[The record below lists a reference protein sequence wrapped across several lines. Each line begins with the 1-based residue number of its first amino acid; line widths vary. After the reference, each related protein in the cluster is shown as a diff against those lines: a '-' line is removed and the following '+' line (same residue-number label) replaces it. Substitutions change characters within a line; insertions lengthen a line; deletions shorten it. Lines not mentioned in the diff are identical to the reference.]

1 METPK
6 SDKSQTRYSTPVSD
20 LDDHRNQS
28 GIPPAPTGGSSRR
41 DTFTRRGT
49 HSSGDGFGRSD
60 FLQVDDA
67 ARLAAP
73 VSKDFEQAIM
83 DDDKSWQENN
93 AGDEPAT
100 PGALPRRGFSCRIT
114 AALEQFGKTRDQS
127 PSERSISPPNSV
139 DAFADSRRRERTN
152 TIGSKVPSDLN
163 LTLHRTVSGGTH
175 RRRTTFSNGSVRPE
189 LPADSGRP
197 EEDVCFPQV
206 EEPNE
211 SFEIDFEELD
221 EFVSDCN
228 RGRPVLCCR
237 QRHSF
242 SSQGSSPKAKE
253 AKRLAQQG
261 IPQIVEHAA
270 SPMGR
275 GCEGKCALED
285 DVNFKEKQD
294 NPFAVRIRRPSVA
307 ETNRYS
313 FFSSEKEHTIHA
325 PELGDLINPDETFRD
340 LFRLPQGCGAWWL
353 DVQNPSEDELEMF
366 QKAFGIHRLTAE
378 DIERQEIREKVEL
391 FKQYYFVCFR
401 SFYQMDKTSEDY
413 LEPVNVYMVVF
424 REGIITFTFAPSPH
438 ATEVRK
444 RIGKLR
450 NYINLTADWIC
461 YALIDNIV
469 DSFAPVIR
477 TIEIETDQIEDQVFV
492 ARDDD
497 LSPLL
502 RQIGTCRKTV
512 MSLMRLLGGKAD
524 VIKGF
529 AKRCNEEHSVAPR
542 SEIGL
547 YLGDVQDHVVTMMSN
562 LGHFEKMLSR
572 CHANYLAQ
580 LSVDHM
586 AQGNRANKVLAKIT
600 LIATVLVPLN
610 MISGLFGMNV
620 PVPGRESVGLAWF
633 FGIVGFMMLV
643 ILVALVMARRARL
656 L

>member
-1 METPK
+1 MDTPR
-6 SDKSQTRYSTPVSD
+6 SEKSQTRFSTPVSD

-28 GIPPAPTGGSSRR
+28 GIPPAPTGGSRR
-41 DTFTRRGT
+41 DITTRRGT
-49 HSSGDGFGRSD
+49 HSSGDGNGRLD

-67 ARLAAP
+67 ARLTAP

-83 DDDKSWQENN
+83 DDEKSKQEDY
-93 AGDEPAT
+93 AEDEPA
-100 PGALPRRGFSCRIT
+100 PPSSLPKRGFSRRI
-114 AALEQFGKTRDQS
+114 AEALEQFGKSRDQS
-127 PSERSISPPNSV
+127 PSERSVSPPNSV
-139 DAFADSRRRERTN
+139 DAFADSRRRDRTN
-152 TIGSKVPSDLN
+152 TISSKVPSDLN

-175 RRRTTFSNGSVRPE
+175 RRRPTFSNGSVQPE
-189 LPADSGRP
+189 LPTDSGRP
-197 EEDVCFPQV
+197 EEDVCFPQI
-206 EEPNE
+206 EEPKQ
-211 SFEIDFEELD
+211 SFEIDFEELE

-242 SSQGSSPKAKE
+242 SSQGTSARVKE
-253 AKRLAQQG
+253 AQRLAQQG
-261 IPQIVEHAA
+261 IPQIVTHAA

-275 GCEGKCALED
+275 GCEEERALEED
-285 DVNFKEKQD
+285 STYNEKGVD
-294 NPFAVRIRRPSVA
+294 LLAAPMRRLSKID
-307 ETNRYS
+307 TNRYS
-313 FFSSEKEHTIHA
+313 FFSSEIEHTIHA
-325 PELGDLINPDETFRD
+325 PELGDLIIPGESFRD

-353 DVQNPSEDELEMF
+353 DVQNPSESELEMF

-401 SFYQMDKTSEDY
+401 SFYQMDKTSDDY

-424 REGIITFTFAPSPH
+424 REGIITFTFVPSPH
-438 ATEVRK
+438 ATDVRK

-572 CHANYLAQ
+572 CHGNYLAQ

-586 AQGNRANKVLAKIT
+586 SQGNKANKVLAKIT

-620 PVPGRESVGLAWF
+620 PVPGRESTGLAWF
-633 FGIVGFMMLV
+633 LGIVGVMMLV
-643 ILVALVMARRARL
+643 ISVALVMARRAKL

>member
-1 METPK
+1 MDTPK
-6 SDKSQTRYSTPVSD
+6 SEKSQTRFSTPVSD
-20 LDDHRNQS
+20 LDDHRNQT
-28 GIPPAPTGGSSRR
+28 GIPPAPTGAGSRR
-41 DTFTRRGT
+41 DTTTRRGT
-49 HSSGDGFGRSD
+49 HSSGDGNVHID

-67 ARLAAP
+67 ARLAVP

-83 DDDKSWQENN
+83 DDNKSKQDDN
-93 AGDEPAT
+93 AEDDPA
-100 PGALPRRGFSCRIT
+100 PPSALPRRGFSRRI
-114 AALEQFGKTRDQS
+114 AEALEQFGKSRDQS

-175 RRRTTFSNGSVRPE
+175 RRRPTFSNGSVQPE
-189 LPADSGRP
+189 LLTDSGRP

-206 EEPNE
+206 EEPKQ
-211 SFEIDFEELD
+211 SFEIDFEELE

-242 SSQGSSPKAKE
+242 SSQGASGKNKVAQ
-253 AKRLAQQG
+253 RLAQQG
-261 IPQIVEHAA
+261 VPQIVKHAA

-275 GCEGKCALED
+275 GCEEECALED
-285 DVNFKEKQD
+285 DSTYNEKEGD
-294 NPFAVRIRRPSVA
+294 TFAAPMRRPSMA
-307 ETNRYS
+307 DTNRYS
-313 FFSSEKEHTIHA
+313 FFSSEIEHTIHA
-325 PELGDLINPDETFRD
+325 PELGDLIIHGESFRD
-340 LFRLPQGCGAWWL
+340 LFRLPQGCGTWWL
-353 DVQNPSEDELEMF
+353 DVQNPSEAELEMF

-401 SFYQMDKTSEDY
+401 SFYQMDKTSDDY

-438 ATEVRK
+438 ATDVRK

-529 AKRCNEEHSVAPR
+529 AKRCNEEHTVAPR

-586 AQGNRANKVLAKIT
+586 AQGNKANKVLAKIT

-620 PVPGRESVGLAWF
+620 PVPGRESTTLAWF
-633 FGIVGFMMLV
+633 FGIVGFMVSV
-643 ILVALVMARRARL
+643 IFVAVVLARRAKL